1 MKRYILAMA
10 FDRQSLINKLY
21 DSSSN
26 LTDHLIKLYLFP
38 NSTNVNHWRQEVWS
52 SLSRMPKLASTK
64 KLPDKKLIYSCVSG
78 FVDEIP
84 ELVDYMKNNYSDEV
98 VERFDIDELTE
109 KVENYLHWISEKL
122 SVSVVVL
129 PDDVYSKLKELGL

>member
-1 MKRYILAMA
+1 M
-10 FDRQSLINKLY
+10 
-21 DSSSN
+21 
-26 LTDHLIKLYLFP
+26 
-38 NSTNVNHWRQEVWS
+38 WS

>member
-26 LTDHLIKLYLFP
+26 LTHLIKLYLFP